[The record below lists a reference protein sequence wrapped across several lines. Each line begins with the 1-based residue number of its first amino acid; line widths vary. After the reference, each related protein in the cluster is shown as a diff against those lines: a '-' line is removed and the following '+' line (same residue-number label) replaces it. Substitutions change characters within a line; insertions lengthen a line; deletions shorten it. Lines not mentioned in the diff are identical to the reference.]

1 MLPIPENLPRCFR
14 GRRGTARFFDASSF
28 LINRPR
34 RVDRMNDQANG
45 VVERLDVAPESIA
58 SWNRNDTTWMLGLF
72 GTAIGAGTLFLPIN
86 AGIGG
91 FWPLMALALLAF
103 PMTFY
108 AHRGLTRFVLSGRE
122 GADITE
128 VVEQHFGKGAGAMI
142 TLLYFFAIFPIL
154 LIYSVALTNT
164 VGSFLEHQLH
174 VMPPPRAVLAF
185 VLIMGLLAVVRCGE
199 RFIVKAMS
207 LMVYP
212 FIVALLFLAV
222 FLIPHWTGGI
232 LSTATTLP
240 EPSAFLPTLWLAI
253 PVMVFSFNHT
263 PIISAFAVDQKRQYG
278 ENAEVRSS
286 QILARAHGLMV
297 VMVLFFVFSCVLTL
311 SPAQLAEAKAQ
322 NISILSYLANHFNNP
337 TIAFV
342 APLIAFLAISKSF
355 LGHYIGAS
363 EGLKGLVLK
372 SGRRPAPKALDRM
385 TAMFMLVVC
394 WLVAT
399 LNPSILGMIE
409 TLGGP
414 VISALLFLMPMYAI
428 YKVPAMRKY
437 AGAWSNYFVIAA
449 GLVAISALIFSLTR

>member
-1 MLPIPENLPRCFR
+1 
-14 GRRGTARFFDASSF
+14 
-28 LINRPR
+28 
-34 RVDRMNDQANG
+34 MNDQANG
-45 VVERLDVAPESIA
+45 VVERLDVAPASLA

-91 FWPLMALALLAF
+91 FWPLLALALLAF

-108 AHRGLTRFVLSGRE
+108 AHRGLTRFVLSGRSD
-122 GADITE
+122 GDITE
-128 VVEQHFGKGAGAMI
+128 VVEEHFGKGAGALI

-164 VGSFLEHQLH
+164 VTNFLEHQLH
-174 VMPPPRAVLAF
+174 LNAPPRA
-185 VLIMGLLAVVRCGE
+185 LLALLLIFGLMMVVSLGE
-199 RFIVKAMS
+199 RLIVKAMS

-232 LSTATTLP
+232 LETATTLP
-240 EPSAFLPTLWLAI
+240 EPSSFLPTLWLAI

-263 PIISAFAVDQKRQYG
+263 PIISAFAVDQKRLYG
-278 ENAEVRSS
+278 ANAEQRSS
-286 QILARAHGLMV
+286 QILGRAHGLMV
-297 VMVLFFVFSCVLTL
+297 AMVLFFVFSCVLTL
-311 SPAQLAEAKAQ
+311 SPAQLAEAKLQ
-322 NISILSYLANHFNNP
+322 NVSVLTYLANHFNNP

-342 APLIAFLAISKSF
+342 APLIAFVAIAKSF

-363 EGLKGLVLK
+363 EGLKGLVVK
-372 SGRRPAPKALDRM
+372 SGMRPGQRTLNIVTGA
-385 TAMFMLVVC
+385 FMLVVC
-394 WLVAT
+394 WIVAT

-428 YKVPAMRKY
+428 RKVPAMRQY
-437 AGAWSNYFVIAA
+437 AGKLSNVFVVVA
-449 GLVAISALIFSLTR
+449 GVVAISALLYPAINWLLG

>member
-1 MLPIPENLPRCFR
+1 
-14 GRRGTARFFDASSF
+14 
-28 LINRPR
+28 
-34 RVDRMNDQANG
+34 MNDQANG
-45 VVERLDVAPESIA
+45 VVERLDVTPANVA
-58 SWNRNDTTWMLGLF
+58 AWNRNDTTWMLGLF

-91 FWPLMALALLAF
+91 FWPLMVLAVLAF

-128 VVEQHFGKGAGAMI
+128 VVEQHFGKAAGALI

-174 VMPPPRAVLAF
+174 LEPPPRAILALL
-185 VLIMGLLAVVRCGE
+185 LIVGLLAVVRCGE

-240 EPSAFLPTLWLAI
+240 DASAFWPTLWLAI

-286 QILARAHGLMV
+286 QILGRAHGLMV

-311 SPAQLAEAKAQ
+311 SPIQLAEAKAQ
-322 NISILSYLANHFNNP
+322 NISILSYLANHFSNP

-342 APLIAFLAISKSF
+342 APLIAFVAISKSF

-363 EGLKGLVLK
+363 EGLKGLIVK
-372 SGRRPAPKALDRM
+372 TGRRPAPKVLDRV
-385 TAMFMLVVC
+385 TAAFMLVVC
-394 WLVAT
+394 WIVAT

-428 YKVPAMRKY
+428 HKVPAMRQY
-437 AGAWSNYFVIAA
+437 AGKLSNVFVVAA
-449 GLVAISALIFSLTR
+449 GVVAITALVYSLVQ

>member
-1 MLPIPENLPRCFR
+1 
-14 GRRGTARFFDASSF
+14 
-28 LINRPR
+28 
-34 RVDRMNDQANG
+34 MNDQANS
-45 VVERLDVAPESIA
+45 VEQRFDSAPANIA
-58 SWNRNDTTWMLGLF
+58 AWNRHDTTWMLGLF

-91 FWPLMALALLAF
+91 FWPLIILALLAF

-128 VVEQHFGKGAGAMI
+128 VVEQHFGKSAGALI
-142 TLLYFFAIFPIL
+142 TLLYFFAVFPIL

-164 VGSFLEHQLH
+164 VSSFLEHQLH
-174 VMPPPRAVLAF
+174 ILPPPRAILAF
-185 VLIMGLLAVVRCGE
+185 VLILGLLAVVRCGE
-199 RFIVKAMS
+199 RVIVKAMS

-212 FIVALLFLAV
+212 FIVALLFLSV

-232 LSTATTLP
+232 LETATTLP
-240 EPSAFLPTLWLAI
+240 EPSAFLHTLWLAI

-263 PIISAFAVDQKRQYG
+263 PIISAFAVDQKNRYG
-278 ENAEVRSS
+278 SQAEGRSS

-297 VMVLFFVFSCVLTL
+297 VLVLFFVFSCVLTL

-322 NISILSYLANHFNNP
+322 NLSILSYLANHFSNP
-337 TIAFV
+337 TIAFM
-342 APLIAFLAISKSF
+342 APLIAFVAIAKSF

-363 EGLKGLVLK
+363 EGLKGLVAK
-372 SGRRPAPKALDRM
+372 TGMRPAPKLLDRM
-385 TAMFMLVVC
+385 TAALMLVVC
-394 WLVAT
+394 WAVAT

-414 VISALLFLMPMYAI
+414 VIAALLFLMPMYAI
-428 YKVPAMRKY
+428 HKVPAMRQY
-437 AGAWSNYFVIAA
+437 AGKASNVFVVIV
-449 GLVAISALIFSLTR
+449 GLVSISALAYSLLQ